1 MRVTENVS
9 PLPKV
14 PLGTEM
20 VIWQLHSDD
29 LTSDP
34 SFQQIVAHD
43 ALRCLCLLRSWST
56 ESIVGFFSPPFPQGG
71 RLISSEPPE
80 RGKQEV
86 KA

>member
-56 ESIVGFFSPPFPQGG
+56 ESIVGFFFPTFSPGW
-71 RLISSEPPE
+71 
-80 RGKQEV
+80 EV
-86 KA
+86 DFL